1 MLRAVPTATRVDVP
15 SASSPRVPWRWAWT
29 LAVSSLA
36 CLAGCSGSA
45 ATTAHGTTASSPP
58 VEPATAPTPV
68 AVAPV
73 VAAPVE
79 PTPPPRPVGCWER
92 EFGTP
97 PAAGS
102 ERPSRS
108 SAMPGCERCEQLRVG
123 PKADGLHAEVL
134 RRVRDVVESLP
145 APEVDEPVLWI
156 NSGKRDGDPDA
167 SMHNQ
172 ALGIDAVICGL
183 DTRATG
189 QRLREAGFTCVI
201 EYYDGAGNPCHF
213 AHADLRGT
221 RWAAG
226 AYAKGGRKSR
236 SCPKRAVSRS
246 MNCDGNAKRDWTYS
260 EG

>member
-1 MLRAVPTATRVDVP
+1 MLPAVRSSTPAAASVDR
-15 SASSPRVPWRWAWT
+15 SAPARG
-29 LAVSSLA
+29 LA
-36 CLAGCSGSA
+36 CLTFAGLLACSGNA
-45 ATTAHGTTASSPP
+45 ATTTHGAGPSSPP
-58 VEPATAPTPV
+58 VEPAVAPTTTTDVPV
-68 AVAPV
+68 ATP
-73 VAAPVE
+73 PVE
-79 PTPPPRPVGCWER
+79 PTPPPRAVGCWER

-102 ERPSRS
+102 EQPSLGEPV
-108 SAMPGCERCEQLRVG
+108 ADCERCDQLRIG
-123 PKADGLHAEVL
+123 PKAQGLHAEVL

-145 APEVDEPVLWI
+145 APEIDEPVMWI
-156 NSGKRDGDPDA
+156 NSGKREGDPDA